1 MKKIFVF
8 ATALLALA
16 QVQAQGF
23 QLGLK
28 AGANLSKVSGVS
40 FQDQFELG
48 YHAGAFTV
56 IKFGK
61 VVGLQPEILFN
72 QFAATTANE
81 FRDIYDGDNL
91 KKIRLSYLTI
101 PMLVNISPM
110 RWVSLQGGAQMG
122 ILMDKDISLLR
133 NGEQAFKKGELSLL
147 GGVQLNLGIFKIGGR
162 YFHNISNAND
172 IDGRD
177 PWRNR
182 GYQVSVG
189 VRII

>member
-1 MKKIFVF
+1 MKKIIVLAAALFV
-8 ATALLALA
+8 LIH
-16 QVQAQGF
+16 VQAQGF

-28 AGANLSKVSGVS
+28 AGANLSKVTGVS
-40 FQDQFELG
+40 FQDQYELG
-48 YHAGAFTV
+48 YHAGAFT
-56 IKFGK
+56 IFKFGK

-101 PMLVNISPM
+101 PMLVNVSPM

-122 ILMDKDISLLR
+122 ILMDKEISLLR

-182 GYQVSVG
+182 GYQLSVG

>member
-1 MKKIFVF
+1 MKKIIVLAAALFV
-8 ATALLALA
+8 LIH
-16 QVQAQGF
+16 VQAQGF

-28 AGANLSKVSGVS
+28 AGANLSKVTGVS
-40 FQDQFELG
+40 FQDQYELG
-48 YHAGAFTV
+48 YHAGAFTI

-91 KKIRLSYLTI
+91 KQIRLSYLTI
-101 PMLVNISPM
+101 PMLVNVSPM

-122 ILMDKDISLLR
+122 ILMDKEISLLR

-182 GYQVSVG
+182 GYQLSVG

>member
-1 MKKIFVF
+1 MKKIIVLAAALFV
-8 ATALLALA
+8 LIH
-16 QVQAQGF
+16 VQAQGF

-28 AGANLSKVSGVS
+28 AGANLSKVTGVS
-40 FQDQFELG
+40 FQDQYELG
-48 YHAGAFTV
+48 YHAGAFTI

-101 PMLVNISPM
+101 PMLVNVSPM

-122 ILMDKDISLLR
+122 ILMDKEISLLR

-182 GYQVSVG
+182 GYQLSVG

>member
-1 MKKIFVF
+1 
-8 ATALLALA
+8 
-16 QVQAQGF
+16 
-23 QLGLK
+23 LK
-28 AGANLSKVSGVS
+28 AGANLSKVTGVS
-40 FQDQFELG
+40 FQDQYELG
-48 YHAGAFTV
+48 YHAGAFTI

-91 KKIRLSYLTI
+91 KQIRLSYLTI
-101 PMLVNISPM
+101 PMLVNVSPM

-122 ILMDKDISLLR
+122 ILMDKEISLLR

-182 GYQVSVG
+182 GYQLSVG

>member
-1 MKKIFVF
+1 MKKIIVLAAALFV
-8 ATALLALA
+8 LMH
-16 QVQAQGF
+16 VQAQGF

-28 AGANLSKVSGVS
+28 AGANLSKVTGVS
-40 FQDQFELG
+40 FQDQYELG
-48 YHAGAFTV
+48 YHAGAFTI

-91 KKIRLSYLTI
+91 KQIRLSYLTI
-101 PMLVNISPM
+101 PMLVNVSPM

-122 ILMDKDISLLR
+122 ILMDKEISLLR

-182 GYQVSVG
+182 GYQLSVG